1 MKVLIRN
8 GNHVLG
14 ESEALL
20 DYGADISLADLNFL
34 KRMGLRKKDLKKP
47 MDQTIWAANQSKF
60 RKCGRLKV
68 KIKFENNEVEEE
80 ITIVAQPLQPSL
92 IIGWNTSRLLRN
104 DVEYPK
110 CLKVNNLST
119 DIPTL
124 DLGDNKIPS
133 NPTTEE
139 V

>member
-1 MKVLIRN
+1 
-8 GNHVLG
+8 
-14 ESEALL
+14 
-20 DYGADISLADLNFL
+20 
-34 KRMGLRKKDLKKP
+34 

-68 KIKFENNEVEEE
+68 QIKFENNEVEEE

-110 CLKVNNLST
+110 CLKVNNVAT
-119 DIPTL
+119 DIPAL
-124 DLGDNKIPS
+124 ELKDDKIPS
-133 NPTTEE
+133 NSTDEE
-139 V
+139 VEGIKEKLL